1 MWEVFV
7 NYNAKI
13 NVAMIDSFNGHIDL
27 AKTNLHP
34 RWMWMYI
41 PVYLFGIWDGY
52 RTSVDL
58 NNVYLSAE
66 RENAPFNTYTIG
78 TARIFLTT

>member
-27 AKTNLHP
+27 AKTNIHP

-41 PVYLFGIWDGY
+41 PVYLFGI
-52 RTSVDL
+52 
-58 NNVYLSAE
+58 
-66 RENAPFNTYTIG
+66 
-78 TARIFLTT
+78 